1 MRSTHTQ
8 GTLKVSTCLHTTA
21 QSLQTRKLKYF
32 KVCTH
37 HITITTMSH
46 RWGTL
51 KFQVFTHRNREFT
64 HPYTRELWK
73 KQNFYVPQCRDH
85 THTRVTFKI
94 FQSLYT
100 PQYPH
105 TGRLFPPHRNILIKK
120 TISWSMEILEIPY
133 IDSFEKN
140 NLSSTGILT
149 APLLRCRKTFY
160 KVMSLRM

>member
-85 THTRVTFKI
+85 THTR
-94 FQSLYT
+94 
-100 PQYPH
+100 
-105 TGRLFPPHRNILIKK
+105 GRLFPPTVPTHREIISPHRNILIKK
-120 TISWSMEILEIPY
+120 SISWSTEILEIPY

-149 APLLRCRKTFY
+149 AP
-160 KVMSLRM
+160 

>member
-21 QSLQTRKLKYF
+21 QSLQIRKLKYF

-85 THTRVTFKI
+85 THTRGTFQNFSK
-94 FQSLYT
+94 SLYT
-100 PQYPH
+100 TVPTH
-105 TGRLFPPHRNILIKK
+105 REIISPHRNILITK
-120 TISWSMEILEIPY
+120 
-133 IDSFEKN
+133 KN
-140 NLSSTGILT
+140 NLLERPYSGV
-149 APLLRCRKTFY
+149 LLRRRKTFY
-160 KVMSLRM
+160 

>member
-1 MRSTHTQ
+1 MISTPTQ

-73 KQNFYVPQCRDH
+73 KQNFYVPQCRDQ
-85 THTRVTFKI
+85 THTRGTFKI

-105 TGRLFPPHRNILIKK
+105 TGRLFPPTGTFSLKKNLLEHGDFRN
-120 TISWSMEILEIPY
+120 
-133 IDSFEKN
+133 
-140 NLSSTGILT
+140 
-149 APLLRCRKTFY
+149 
-160 KVMSLRM
+160 SLY